1 MTAPTSDAEP
11 TNETNVTGNRSTVS
25 HVIIPAENPP
35 ASSPLSGVKRVA
47 PGFNPSTSTQDN
59 ICSEMAQPHV
69 VAATNSETNV
79 PPVAKRSR
87 PNREGVRRGKWT
99 TEEQAYADRLIRDF
113 EEGILPLENG
123 ATLRAFLSKKLNC
136 DPMRISKKFA
146 GAKCLGKQIFLKRT
160 SESDDCKYDVD
171 VLKKLEADFI
181 RSISTA
187 ATGSN
192 ARRRNRSGSS
202 ANTNISSSKME
213 TSTMLPSETLDCSN
227 PASKVTFSDEGETDE
242 DTDSDMSTTRPAL
255 LKLDMSSGSS
265 DEDVCSSSDE
275 SSLDIPSVSSLLVI
289 DDIREAM
296 NALSAELIVFPTS
309 SPANFGT
316 SQSTHESAGN
326 SNASAGNSNALCD
339 EDLNLLAG
347 ELIEPLADF
356 LPDECFGIEAY

>member
-1 MTAPTSDAEP
+1 MSH
-11 TNETNVTGNRSTVS
+11 TVVPIQS
-25 HVIIPAENPP
+25 PAT
-35 ASSPLSGVKRVA
+35 SSPLSGVKRVA
-47 PGFNPSTSTQDN
+47 PGSSHPSPATQDV
-59 ICSEMAQPHV
+59 ICSEMAHPHV
-69 VAATNSETNV
+69 VAAPNLSDINI

-113 EEGILPLENG
+113 ENGILPLENG

-160 SESDDCKYDVD
+160 NENDDLKYDDD

-181 RSISTA
+181 QSISTA

-192 ARRRNRSGSS
+192 ARRRNRTGSS
-202 ANTNISSSKME
+202 ANTNSSPSSKETSIIGGISSANMVME
-213 TSTMLPSETLDCSN
+213 LSETLDCNNSV
-227 PASKVTFSDEGETDE
+227 AKIAFSDEGETDE
-242 DTDSDMSTTRPAL
+242 DTDSDMSMTQPAL
-255 LKLDMSSGSS
+255 LKMDMSSASS
-265 DEDVCSSSDE
+265 DEEVCSSSDE
-275 SSLDIPSVSSLLVI
+275 SSFDIPSVSSLLVI

-296 NALSAELIVFPTS
+296 NALSSELVDL
-309 SPANFGT
+309 PALTVQLNSGT
-316 SQSTHESAGN
+316 CQSGHDSGCN
-326 SNASAGNSNALCD
+326 SNTLSD